1 MFGGGGKRRAERVEP
16 RFEDAPGPKDDDLRA
31 DPEDR
36 PARRTKAAA
45 RGSGASRR
53 AARPRRSLI
62 GRLIYWCFVLGV
74 WGFMGVAGLFAFYAS
89 QLPPIDQLAV
99 PKRPP
104 NIAILAIDGTLM
116 ANRGDTGGAAIHLS
130 ELPPYLPQAFV
141 SIEDRRFYDHFGID
155 PVGISRAIVRDLT
168 GAGGMQGGSTLTQQ
182 LAKNLFLTQERTLSR
197 KIQEAILALWLERKY
212 SKDQILE
219 LYLNR
224 VYFGSGA
231 YGVEAAAQK
240 YFGKSAKMVTLSEA
254 AVLAGLM
261 KSPARLAPNH
271 NIKAANE
278 RAAQVIAAMAE
289 QGHITEAMAKLALST
304 PAQLAR
310 QKGSGSI
317 NYAADYVMDMLDD
330 TVGAID
336 GDIVVS
342 TTLDPRLQAAGERA
356 LTDELNAKGA
366 KFGVEQGALVALDPE
381 GAVKALIG
389 GRNYADSQFDRA
401 VSAKRQPGSAFKP
414 FVYLAALERGL
425 TPDSV
430 REDAPITIKG
440 WNPENYSREYLGE
453 VTLTTAL
460 SKSLNTVAVRLGQEV
475 GPKAVV
481 RTAHRLGI
489 ASDLEP
495 NASIALGTSEVTPL
509 ELVTAYAAFANG
521 GIGVQPHVITRV
533 RSANGKQLYSRRNAN
548 NGRVIEPQYVA
559 MMNSMLEETLL
570 SGTAHKAD
578 LPGWQAAGK
587 TGTSQDFR
595 DAWFIGYT
603 SYLVAGVWLGN
614 DNGEATKKV
623 SGGSLPVEIWSHFM
637 KVAHQGVPVA
647 ALPLGDWRNVPAPA
661 AEPAP
666 MPAPPAAVSVGAPLT
681 INKGGEAIL
690 IPSARRGSIGP
701 SVSNPPV
708 PPAPIPNVGAGTATA
723 PPSRDK
729 SLLSKLFGAT

>member
-1 MFGGGGKRRAERVEP
+1 MLGKGGKRSAERVEP
-16 RFEDAPGPKDDDLRA
+16 RFEDAPRSRKGDDLRA
-31 DPEDR
+31 DPDDR
-36 PARRTKAAA
+36 PAPPKKTAARKAAP
-45 RGSGASRR
+45 GRR
-53 AARPRRSLI
+53 AAKPRRSLV
-62 GRLIYWCFVLGV
+62 GRLVYWCFVLGV
-74 WGFMGVAGLFAFYAS
+74 WGAMGVAGLFAYYAS

-104 NIAILAIDGTLM
+104 NIAVLAADGSLM
-116 ANRGDTGGAAIHLS
+116 ANRGDTGGAAVHLS
-130 ELPPYLPQAFV
+130 ELPPYLPKAFV
-141 SIEDRRFYDHFGID
+141 AIEDRRFYSHFGID

-240 YFGKSAKMVTLSEA
+240 YFGKSAKMVNLSEA

-278 RAAQVIAAMAE
+278 RAAQVITAMAE
-289 QGHITEAMAKLALST
+289 QGHITEAMAKLALSS

-310 QKGSGSI
+310 QKGSGSL

-336 GDIVVS
+336 EDIVV
-342 TTLDPRLQAAGERA
+342 TTTVDPKLQAEGERA
-356 LTDELNAKGA
+356 LTEELNAKGA
-366 KFGVEQGALVALDPE
+366 KFGVAQGALVALDPE

-389 GRNYADSQFDRA
+389 GRNYADSQFNRA
-401 VSAKRQPGSAFKP
+401 ISAKRQPGSAFKP

-430 REDAPITIKG
+430 REDGPITVKG
-440 WNPENYSREYLGE
+440 WNPENYSRKYLGQ
-453 VTLTTAL
+453 VTLAQAL

-481 RTAHRLGI
+481 RTAHKLGI

-521 GIGVQPHVITRV
+521 GIGVQPHVIMRV
-533 RSANGKQLYSRRNAN
+533 RSANGKQLYARRNAN

-559 MMNSMLEETLL
+559 MMNSMLEQTLL
-570 SGTAHKAD
+570 KGGTAEKAD

-587 TGTSQDFR
+587 TGTSQDWR

-603 SYLVAGVWLGN
+603 STLVTGVWLGN
-614 DNGEATKKV
+614 DDGEPTRKS
-623 SGGSLPVEIWSHFM
+623 SGGNLPVEIWSRFM
-637 KVAHQGVPVA
+637 KAALQGVPVA
-647 ALPLGDWRNVPAPA
+647 GLPAGEWRNQEVPT
-661 AEPAP
+661 AETA
-666 MPAPPAAVSVGAPLT
+666 APPPVSAAVGAPMT
-681 INKGGEAIL
+681 INRGGEAVL
-690 IPSARRGSIGP
+690 SAPAGRLGIPAA
-701 SVSNPPV
+701 SNSPV
-708 PPAPIPNVGAGTATA
+708 PPAPIPNVGASA
-723 PPSRDK
+723 PVVPPRDK